1 MYHFISSWEISYKH
15 SCLYIFNKLY
25 MNYIFYVFIHFL
37 YFTCSLMVYVS
48 IVCPTLPEHIS
59 TMRAEMYIGCVSC

>member
-1 MYHFISSWEISYKH
+1 
-15 SCLYIFNKLY
+15 

-59 TMRAEMYIGCVSC
+59 SMRAEMYIDCVSC